1 MPKRILSVLT
11 CCLLLCVSCISASAQ
26 ASDEVISEKTIVL
39 ENGDRITETITV
51 HPSLGR
57 GSGGNYA
64 DKTWEYETIKG
75 IDWTYTIGG
84 YFTWNGVSSSASD
97 PYDDYTIN
105 DSGWTCTSHSVRA
118 AGPSVVGKATFH
130 HFSGMNKI
138 PNPVLT
144 CSANGDFS

>member
-1 MPKRILSVLT
+1 MSKRVLSILT
-11 CCLLLCVSCISASAQ
+11 CCILFCASCISVSAQ
-26 ASDEVISEKTIVL
+26 TSAEVVSEKTIVL

-64 DKTWEYETIKG
+64 DKTLEYETIKG
-75 IDWTYTIGG
+75 IDWTYTVGG

-97 PYDDYTIN
+97 PYDDYTIYY
-105 DSGWTCTSHSVRA
+105 SGWTCTSHSVRA
-118 AGPSVVGKATFH
+118 AGPSVVGNATFH
-130 HFSGMNKI
+130 SSSGLTKI
-138 PNPVLT
+138 AKPVLT